1 MAKENIRPALTS
13 TEKKNFKNEIN
24 KINQEYQSSKMPG
37 VIKDRVNKL
46 ERILRNDASN
56 KNLNKIDITR
66 EKKDNLGLSPSE
78 IREDKKINKH
88 KRGEKVLNLSPSGKI
103 KGERQSDLQ
112 RLEEIKK
119 SQAAEDAAK
128 KKKAEGKG
136 PKLGGEFTG
145 PRKNVLKRLNMGG
158 AIMKNRGGM
167 FKGTY

>member
-13 TEKKNFKNEIN
+13 TEKKNFKNQIN

-46 ERILRNDASN
+46 ERLLRNDASN

-66 EKKDNLGLSPSE
+66 EKKDDLGLSPSE
-78 IREDKKINKH
+78 IRENKK
-88 KRGEKVLNLSPSGKI
+88 RQNLGRSKTKMSPASKI
-103 KGERQSDLQ
+103 KGEKEKDLK

-119 SQAAEDAAK
+119 RQAAEDAAK
-128 KKKAEGKG
+128 KNKAKGKG
-136 PKLGGEFTG
+136 PRLGGEFTG
-145 PRKNVLKRLNMGG
+145 PRKNVLKRMNMGG
-158 AIMKNRGGM
+158 VMKNRGGT